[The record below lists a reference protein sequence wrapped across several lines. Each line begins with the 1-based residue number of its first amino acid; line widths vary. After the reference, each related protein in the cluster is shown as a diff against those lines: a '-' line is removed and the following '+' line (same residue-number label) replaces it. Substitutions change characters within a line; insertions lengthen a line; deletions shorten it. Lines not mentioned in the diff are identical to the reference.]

1 MSEATRHVP
10 FEACF
15 NFRDLGGYRTA
26 DDRQTATGQLYRSDT
41 LHRLTDSDADIFRSL
56 GIRTVVDLRS
66 RTEVEDHGRIEIADA
81 DFIWHNVPMSDEIKL
96 APRDPEEPPPDF
108 ANLSPGESYALL
120 AERYAESLGTVFSI
134 LTGEDALPAVFHCT
148 SGKDRTGIVA
158 ALVLEVLGVPD
169 ETIVADYVLT
179 EEANERSMVWIEA
192 NEPDFAAYL
201 AEIPYERRAPRPEK
215 IAGFLERFR
224 AQFGSAEEFLVSV
237 GVSREQLRHLRERL
251 LTDS

>member
-1 MSEATRHVP
+1 
-10 FEACF
+10 
-15 NFRDLGGYRTA
+15 
-26 DDRQTATGQLYRSDT
+26 
-41 LHRLTDSDADIFRSL
+41 
-56 GIRTVVDLRS
+56 
-66 RTEVEDHGRIEIADA
+66 
-81 DFIWHNVPMSDEIKL
+81 MSDEIKL